1 MKTLLRDTRLIFMS
15 SIKETWRNPIW
26 IIVGLTQP
34 IMYLLLYAPLLEN
47 VPGLGGPN
55 AYNVFVPGL
64 LIMTALFGSLF
75 VGFDIL
81 SKLRSGVIERLR
93 VTPIH
98 RLAIVLGMVLRD
110 VLMLLVQCAALCA
123 ASLLFG
129 FRPHPLG
136 VAILFALMAL
146 VGVSMSSLSYSLA
159 LAVKDENAL
168 ASSVNMFSLPL
179 LLLSG
184 VFLPLTFAPQWMQT
198 AAEINPMAHAIE
210 ASRALVEGSVTD
222 SSVMI
227 GFVMF
232 LALGMIFAYWLSR
245 AIRQATA

>member
-1 MKTLLRDTRLIFMS
+1 MTQLLNDTRLIFLS
-15 SIKETWRNPIW
+15 SIKETLRNPIW
-26 IIVGLTQP
+26 IIVGMTQP

-47 VPGLGGPN
+47 IPGMGGAS
-55 AYNVFVPGL
+55 AYNTFVPGL

-93 VTPIH
+93 VTPVN

-110 VLMLLVQCAALCA
+110 VLMLLLQCTVLCGVALF
-123 ASLLFG
+123 FG
-129 FRPHPLG
+129 FRPNLTG
-136 VAILFALMAL
+136 VFILYGLMAL
-146 VGVSMSSLSYSLA
+146 VGVSMSSLSYALA

-184 VFLPLTFAPQWMQT
+184 VFLPLSFAPRWMQIV
-198 AAEINPMAHAIE
+198 AEINPMAHAID
-210 ASRALVEGSVTD
+210 AARALVDGTLSDPSVG
-222 SSVMI
+222 I
-227 GFVMF
+227 GFVAF
-232 LALGMIFAYWLSR
+232 LALGVAFAYWLSR
-245 AIRQATA
+245 SIRQATA

>member
-1 MKTLLRDTRLIFMS
+1 MQLLRDTLLIFGS
-15 SIKETWRNPIW
+15 SIKETLRNPIW

-34 IMYLLLYAPLLEN
+34 IMYLILYAPLLEN
-47 VPGLGGPN
+47 VPGLGGAN
-55 AYNVFVPGL
+55 AYNTFVPGL

-75 VGFDIL
+75 AGFDIL
-81 SKLRSGVIERLR
+81 TKLRSGVIERLR
-93 VTPIH
+93 VTPIN

-110 VLMLLVQCAALCA
+110 VLMLLLQCTVLCL

-129 FRPHPLG
+129 FRPNFAG
-136 VAILFALMAL
+136 ILLLYGLMML
-146 VGVSMSSLSYSLA
+146 VGVSMSSLSYALA

-184 VFLPLTFAPQWMQT
+184 VFLPLSFAPVWMQT
-198 AAEINPMAHAIE
+198 ISQINPLTHAID
-210 ASRALVEGSVTD
+210 AARALVDGILTDPSVL
-222 SSVMI
+222 I
-227 GFVMF
+227 GFGAF
-232 LALGMIFAYWLSR
+232 LALGIAFAYWLSR